1 MVVREGPSSLGP
13 SGGCSDAEVSSWA
26 DLMRV
31 EAAIV
36 NLADL
41 LEVILQ
47 DSESRLDCAKR
58 KMINSK
64 TH

>member
-1 MVVREGPSSLGP
+1 LI
-13 SGGCSDAEVSSWA
+13 
-26 DLMRV
+26 RV

-36 NLADL
+36 NLADF

-47 DSESRLDCAKR
+47 NSESRLDCAKR